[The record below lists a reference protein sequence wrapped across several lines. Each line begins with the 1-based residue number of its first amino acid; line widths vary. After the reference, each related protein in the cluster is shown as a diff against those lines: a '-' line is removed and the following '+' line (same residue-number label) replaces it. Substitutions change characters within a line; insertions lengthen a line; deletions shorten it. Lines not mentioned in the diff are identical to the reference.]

1 MRSCAALR
9 LNGRECPLLCVYV
22 CISLASRWSEPDCAP
37 ETEGETGNVDER
49 CHPRRG
55 AVLPASCLVSHRA
68 HSIDDG
74 LDGIRVGGGGG
85 VLQSES
91 ETREYRL
98 VVIIRLCCRSLL
110 RMLIRNKYSFNG
122 TSQINRVT
130 EYISPTSSGTRC
142 ATDWHRAIIRVT
154 LRLKVCRKIASRNGK
169 VSIGDDITFNLSPA
183 LWIDQPAV
191 LMSERGVHGC
201 PFRLYRFACMQQP
214 DRQV

>member
-9 LNGRECPLLCVYV
+9 LSGRECPLLCMYV
-22 CISLASRWSEPDCAP
+22 CISLVSTRSEPDCAP

-74 LDGIRVGGGGG
+74 LDGIRVGGWGGG
-85 VLQSES
+85 WVLQSES

-130 EYISPTSSGTRC
+130 EYISPLLVGLVALPT
-142 ATDWHRAIIRVT
+142 VT
-154 LRLKVCRKIASRNGK
+154 G
-169 VSIGDDITFNLSPA
+169 
-183 LWIDQPAV
+183 Q
-191 LMSERGVHGC
+191 
-201 PFRLYRFACMQQP
+201 
-214 DRQV
+214 